1 MVGQIKKSSVTL
13 STRDFFLWPEMVY
26 LKQESLFLMKRLFNK
41 NIMYMFSPTLQF
53 QVDQPRD
60 IKQTLL
66 FI

>member
-1 MVGQIKKSSVTL
+1 MVGQIEKSSFTL

-53 QVDQPRD
+53 QVDQLRD

>member
-1 MVGQIKKSSVTL
+1 MVGQIEKSSVTL
-13 STRDFFLWPEMVY
+13 STMNSFLWPEIAY

-53 QVDQPRD
+53 QVDQLRD